1 MNSVVRNFLVVL
13 GGLIVGAIINSGIIQ
28 ISASLIPLPEGIDPN
43 NMDDLMMHMKDFPPK
58 NFIMPFLAHALG
70 TLVGA
75 YFVSRFAASHH
86 LKLSL
91 LIGLIFLAGGISM
104 VLALPSPIW
113 FNVIDLLLAFIPM
126 AYIGWKLAGAPST

>member
-75 YFVSRFAASHH
+75 YFVSRLAASHH

>member
-13 GGLIVGAIINSGIIQ
+13 GGLLVGAIINSGIIQ
-28 ISASLIPLPEGIDPN
+28 ISSSLIPLPEGIDPN
-43 NMDDLMMHMKDFPPK
+43 NMEDLMTHMKDFPPK

-75 YFVSRFAASHH
+75 YFVSRLAASHH

-91 LIGLIFLAGGISM
+91 FIGLIFLAAGISM
-104 VLALPSPIW
+104 VVALPSPIW

-126 AYIGWKLAGAPST
+126 AYIGWKLAGAPSA